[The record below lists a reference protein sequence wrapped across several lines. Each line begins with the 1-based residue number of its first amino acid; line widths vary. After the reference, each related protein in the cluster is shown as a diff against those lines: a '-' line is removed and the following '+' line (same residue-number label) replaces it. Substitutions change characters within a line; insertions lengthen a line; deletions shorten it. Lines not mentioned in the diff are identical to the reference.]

1 MEKKSLSPGGLVE
14 IGLLKEALHFV
25 YNLFG

>member
-14 IGLLKEALHFV
+14 ISLLKEALLFV